1 MNHSYNPKQFLIV
14 HAIMK
19 KKEIGI
25 MPYIHGYCYHML
37 TYSKI
42 TITKKVKCYKPV
54 PIVLKKHEICAVCII
69 D

>member
-1 MNHSYNPKQFLIV
+1 
-14 HAIMK
+14 MK
-19 KKEIGI
+19 IKEIVI

-54 PIVLKKHEICAVCII
+54 PIVLKKHEICEVCII